1 MDLTS
6 IIEDAIAEDHTHV
19 GLEPPMMVVGRVLQ
33 LDADI
38 SAYACC
44 NLDETYAENVEI
56 LKEYIQIRRI
66 MAGAEFIN
74 LHLTIGDKGGRYDI
88 AILKEYQGN
97 RKDRDPEQQI
107 RVRALRS
114 AMAEMHDQ
122 PFVTPVIWSDRE
134 ADDGINIYQRKKM
147 EQSGYNKSVIST
159 TDKDLNM
166 NPGLHMHPDTYEW
179 KEVPDGYGSIRIDE
193 STSSKKIVGEGTS
206 FFWAQLLMGD
216 SADNISGIPKISAY
230 HNNLFNPTGAM
241 LKAKTPDARA
251 KLASKRKSTTC
262 GPVLTFT
269 LLKDC
274 QTDKQAYD
282 RVLELYQGYFGSG
295 EITVTKWDGSSIK
308 TTAREIMLS
317 EARLLWMHRT
327 PEDDVLDFFN
337 EVNA

>member
-19 GLEPPMMVVGRVLQ
+19 GIEPPMMVEGRVLQ

-44 NLDETYAENVEI
+44 NLDESYAENVKV

-74 LHLTIGDKGGRYDI
+74 LHLTMGDKGGRYDI

-107 RVRALRS
+107 RVRALRT
-114 AMAEMHDQ
+114 AMADMHDQ

-134 ADDGINIYQRKKM
+134 ADDGINIYQRKQIK
-147 EQSGYNKSVIST
+147 EKGYDKSVIST

-193 STSSKKIVGEGTS
+193 STSSKKLVGEGTS

-216 SADNISGIPKISAY
+216 SVDNISGIPKISAY
-230 HNNLFNPTGAM
+230 HNNVYNPTGAM
-241 LKAKTPDARA
+241 LKAKTPESRQ
-251 KLASKRKSTTC
+251 KIASKRKSTTC
-262 GPVLTFT
+262 GPVLTYQ

-274 QTDKQAYD
+274 KTDAQAYE
-282 RVLELYQGYFGSG
+282 RVKELYRGYFGSSG
-295 EITVTKWDGSSIK
+295 ITVTKWDGEQIR
-308 TTAREIMLS
+308 TTAWQVMLS

-327 PEDDVLDFFN
+327 PDDDVLDFFN
-337 EVNA
+337 EISS